1 MKKTLAGVI
10 LLLALSS
17 LAGGCGKEAENL
29 VEAPAENPEEESVE
43 EELPEVQAWEEE
55 QGFSFADVADREFYF
70 SSGVGGWYTVLC
82 IHEDGSFDGYFRD
95 SNMGETGEGY
105 PNGTLYYSEFT
116 GSFTEPEKVDDWS
129 YRFQI
134 EEIEYPLGFG
144 EEIKDGILY
153 CYATAYGL
161 DGAEDLYLY
170 LPGTEL
176 AGLPGGYRSWVGY
189 YNLNDVQET
198 VLPFYGLYNEAME
211 EGFSSYPAEESWL
224 TEPEEPSGEEAL
236 EWSRQIREKVLAAQ
250 EEADRLEAEGQNAL
264 SQADM
269 NGLSGEIYRVWDDA
283 LNEIWGILTEHMD
296 PEEMERL
303 TEEER
308 IWIRGKEAAVQEA
321 GADVEGGTLY
331 PLVTNGKAADLTRKR
346 VYELASLAGAPLDTQ
361 LIYEGC
367 YFDSG
372 VYPYWVG
379 DVPIEP
385 DTTYCEIWISN
396 VTDTSFEFAIDEIV
410 METEERTELLPS
422 GTAEIRDNG
431 RTAVYKDENMTL
443 TFSFPSEPHSFPKDL
458 TVTGMDKLEGN
469 TYMNKDIPGHES
481 G

>member
-1 MKKTLAGVI
+1 MKKTLAGFV
-10 LLLALSS
+10 LLLALSF
-17 LAGGCGKEAENL
+17 LAAGCGKEAENS
-29 VEAPAENPEEESVE
+29 VEALAEDESVE
-43 EELPEVQAWEEE
+43 AEQPEA
-55 QGFSFADVADREFYF
+55 QGFSFADVAGREFCF
-70 SSGVGGWYTVLC
+70 SSGAGGWFTVLY
-82 IHEDGSFDGYFRD
+82 IHEDGSFDGYYQD
-95 SNMGETGEGY
+95 SNMGVTGEGY

-170 LPGTEL
+170 LPGAEL
-176 AGLPGGYRSWVGY
+176 AGLPEGYRSWVGY

-264 SQADM
+264 SQA
-269 NGLSGEIYRVWDDA
+269 VWDDA

-331 PLVTNGKAADLTRKR
+331 PLVTNGEAADLTRKR

>member
-1 MKKTLAGVI
+1 MAVKRKILGLIFALMLAG
-10 LLLALSS
+10 
-17 LAGGCGKEAENL
+17 LAGGCGKEAENS
-29 VEAPAENPEEESVE
+29 VEALAES
-43 EELPEVQAWEEE
+43 
-55 QGFSFADVADREFYF
+55 
-70 SSGVGGWYTVLC
+70 
-82 IHEDGSFDGYFRD
+82 
-95 SNMGETGEGY
+95 
-105 PNGTLYYSEFT
+105 
-116 GSFTEPEKVDDWS
+116 
-129 YRFQI
+129 
-134 EEIEYPLGFG
+134 
-144 EEIKDGILY
+144 
-153 CYATAYGL
+153 
-161 DGAEDLYLY
+161 
-170 LPGTEL
+170 
-176 AGLPGGYRSWVGY
+176 
-189 YNLNDVQET
+189 
-198 VLPFYGLYNEAME
+198 
-211 EGFSSYPAEESWL
+211 PAEESWL

-308 IWIRGKEAAVQEA
+308 IWIRGKEAAVQKA
-321 GADVEGGTLY
+321 GADVERGTLY